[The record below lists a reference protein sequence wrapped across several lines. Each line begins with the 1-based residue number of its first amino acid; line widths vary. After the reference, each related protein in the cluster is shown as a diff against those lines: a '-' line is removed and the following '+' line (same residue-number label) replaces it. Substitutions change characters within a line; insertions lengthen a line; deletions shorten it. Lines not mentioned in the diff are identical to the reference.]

1 MKFYSKIIFFITGG
15 LSLAFFSCSKP
26 ETYPVIP
33 FISYQGFTL
42 LLNED
47 SITER
52 GILQFSFTDGDGD
65 IGLTQADTLPPY
77 DFNLYVTYFEKQNG
91 IYKKVDLPSTLNAR
105 IPVLTPSGNIK
116 SIKGDIE
123 DTLYVNN
130 PASTFDT
137 IKFEVYIVDR
147 ALHQSNVIETPDIV
161 IKKH

>member
-1 MKFYSKIIFFITGG
+1 M
-15 LSLAFFSCSKP
+15 
-26 ETYPVIP
+26 IP

-77 DFNLYVTYFEKQNG
+77 DFNLYITYFEKQNG
-91 IYKKVDLPSTLNAR
+91 VYKKVDLPSTLNAR

-116 SIKGDIE
+116 SIKGDIQ

-161 IKKH
+161 VKKH